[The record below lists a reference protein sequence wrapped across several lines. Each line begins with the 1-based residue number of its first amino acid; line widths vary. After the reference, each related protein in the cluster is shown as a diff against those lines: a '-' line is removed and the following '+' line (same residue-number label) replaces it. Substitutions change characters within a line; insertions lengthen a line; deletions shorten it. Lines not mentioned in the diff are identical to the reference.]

1 MSDFRKLNQRIK
13 IKAFPITKIKYMLLN
28 LEGFTHTSSIY
39 PNMIYYRILL
49 SPGEKKLC
57 RILLT
62 WGKYKYQKLP
72 LGVCNSPDIFQEKI
86 SKLFEGFNTVCADI
100 IDVPL
105 ITKKPLHMI

>member
-1 MSDFRKLNQRIK
+1 
-13 IKAFPITKIKYMLLN
+13 MLIN
-28 LEGFTHTSSIY
+28 IEGFMHESSLDL
-39 PNMIYYRILL
+39 NMGYYHIEL
-49 SPGEKKLC
+49 SPRAKKLC
-57 RILLT
+57 KIILT